1 MVAEFALGD
10 TLTLRKAH
18 PCGGTM
24 WRIERMGADI
34 GIRCLTCGHYLMLP
48 RPRLERRVKQRV
60 SALEARAQAEG

>member
-10 TLTLRKAH
+10 TLTLRKVH

-34 GIRCLTCGHYLMLP
+34 GPFVGSKALP
-48 RPRLERRVKQRV
+48 LIQAAVER
-60 SALEARAQAEG
+60 ERAQDA